1 MQSVALVHLH
11 FSLLHISIVISG
23 CVWEFLLKCTKNGF
37 VIVSADIS
45 YNLPI
50 TCVTK
55 DNVKGQACFIKGTLA
70 LALAT

>member
-1 MQSVALVHLH
+1 MCLG
-11 FSLLHISIVISG
+11 I
-23 CVWEFLLKCTKNGF
+23 LLKGTKNGF
-37 VIVSADIS
+37 VSAEIS

-55 DNVKGQACFIKGTLA
+55 DNVKGQANFIKGTLA